1 MKDQVLS
8 INYPLPQPRGGGY
21 KYIEL
26 RKQDRPRYIYKYPA
40 GTKVRIKDDVKCHPD
55 FHKGGLLV
63 FQDKFCVDDREYRV
77 GIHVMGLGTCFM
89 FHPDEYEI
97 IK

>member
-1 MKDQVLS
+1 M
-8 INYPLPQPRGGGY
+8 
-21 KYIEL
+21 
-26 RKQDRPRYIYKYPA
+26 RKQDRSDIYKYPA
-40 GTKVRIKDDVKCHPD
+40 GIKVRIKDDVECHPD

-63 FQDKFCVDDREYRV
+63 FQDESCVDDEEYRV
-77 GIHVMGLGTCFM
+77 GISVMGLGTCYM

>member
-1 MKDQVLS
+1 MK
-8 INYPLPQPRGGGY
+8 N
-21 KYIEL
+21 KL
-26 RKQDRPRYIYKYPA
+26 RKQDRPGYIYKYPA
-40 GTKVRIKDDVKCHPD
+40 GTKVRIKDDVKCNPD
-55 FHKGGLLV
+55 FHKGELLV
-63 FQDKFCVDDREYRV
+63 FQDKFCVDDGEYRV